1 MAMSLLVRCVAF
13 SALLATTIAAIA
25 AADGVRRVAA
35 GQRAI
40 ERGHYLIEIAG
51 CNDCHAAGSTPTAK
65 LAEAPPDRRA
75 DELRNSPA
83 GLAEDDWLRRARA
96 AHRMPQPAAALRALS
111 DTDLRALYRYARH
124 LRTLPP
130 AAAPAAP
137 DRAAVALLAP
147 P

>member
-13 SALLATTIAAIA
+13 GALLATTIA

-35 GQRAI
+35 G
-40 ERGHYLIEIAG
+40 G
-51 CNDCHAAGSTPTAK
+51 TPTAK